1 MLFQIAYL
9 TIGSWIGFICYR
21 ETMEVLTGDRTP
33 EPTDYFISTLVA
45 FAAILG
51 WIVLVPVAFALR
63 FWNRNR

>member
-21 ETMEVLTGDRTP
+21 ETMEVLTDDRTP
-33 EPTDYFISTLVA
+33 EPTDYFISTLVT

-63 FWNRNR
+63 FWNRDR